1 MPGGDQDLIDEYR
14 EYLQRFDR
22 LVGDVDFGTPAKWK
36 GRLVTKLPYEQFE
49 ARFAEFKNV
58 ERVYQEIMERGDTV
72 NDRRQ
77 KAPANRRAGRLAGRT
92 QYQAAQRRAP

>member
-49 ARFAEFKNV
+49 ARFAEFKKF

-72 NDRRQ
+72 NDSLQ
-77 KAPANRRAGRLAGRT
+77 KILRDRAAELLLDPT
-92 QYQAAQRRAP
+92 QY